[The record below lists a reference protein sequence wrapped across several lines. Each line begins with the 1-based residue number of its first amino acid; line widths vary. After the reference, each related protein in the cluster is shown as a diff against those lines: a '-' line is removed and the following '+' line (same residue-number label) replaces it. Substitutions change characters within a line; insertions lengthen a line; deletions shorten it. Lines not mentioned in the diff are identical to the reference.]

1 MSAGVPRPEKV
12 MVSGLQEEEQRASFA
27 EGFSVTLE
35 TDTAQVDL
43 VGEDPVQLAD

>member
-1 MSAGVPRPEKV
+1 
-12 MVSGLQEEEQRASFA
+12 MVRGLQEEEQRASLA

-43 VGEDPVQLAD
+43 VGEDPVHLAD